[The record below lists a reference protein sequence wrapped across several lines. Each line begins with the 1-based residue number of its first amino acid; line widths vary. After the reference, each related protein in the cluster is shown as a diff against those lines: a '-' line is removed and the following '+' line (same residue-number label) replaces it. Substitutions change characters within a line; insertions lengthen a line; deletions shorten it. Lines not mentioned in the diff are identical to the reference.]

1 MFLERYHKTLMGSSS
16 YVTKRQSTK
25 LLADI
30 LLDRTHYDFM
40 VSYIKDPENLKIAM
54 NLLRDSRRMIAY
66 EAFHVFKIFVADPEK
81 AFGIK
86 KILIM
91 NRSRLIIFLEG
102 FLADRSQECQFND
115 EKAYLIRTI
124 EQLPTTVPP
133 PPTEAVSLQNHQT
146 AHRSDSALS
155 GASAIV
161 A

>member
-1 MFLERYHKTLMGSSS
+1 MGSAS

-40 VSYIKDPENLKIAM
+40 VNYIKDPDNLKIAM

-81 AFGIK
+81 SYGVK

-91 NRSRLIIFLEG
+91 NRSRLLSFLEN
-102 FLADRSQECQFND
+102 FLSDRSQECQFSD
-115 EKAYLIRTI
+115 EKAYLVRTI
-124 EQLPTTVPP
+124 EQLPSTVPAP
-133 PPTEAVSLQNHQT
+133 PSENPNLQGQQT
-146 AHRSDSALS
+146 ARRGDS
-155 GASAIV
+155 IPV
-161 A
+161 ATSVIAT